1 MGTPSRV
8 SLFIEFD
15 CLIIVL
21 FISGL
26 HGFRVVHRHHEVHF
40 SRMRI
45 ALPRNIVLEQHDNDL
60 PIHFKVNRGTPSLSV
75 ALDFSV

>member
-1 MGTPSRV
+1 MRTPLRV

-15 CLIIVL
+15 CLIMVL
-21 FISGL
+21 FISEL
-26 HGFRVVHRHHEVHF
+26 HESCVVHRHHEVHF

-45 ALPRNIVLEQHDNDL
+45 ALPRDIVLEQRDNYL
-60 PIHFKVNRGTPSLSV
+60 SINFKPNRGTPSLSV